1 MRKMIAANGAN
12 EHESKKTIRRRF
24 AQMAADRARLMDA
37 RAAIYRER
45 EKNGQQGREQ
55 DSPADAACPGAQ
67 HWSKASLDLVLMD
80 C

>member
-1 MRKMIAANGAN
+1 MNTNQEKV
-12 EHESKKTIRRRF
+12 RRRF
-24 AQMAADRARLMDA
+24 AQMAADRGRLMDA
-37 RAAIYRER
+37 CAAVYRER

-67 HWSKASLDLVLMD
+67 HWNKASLDLVLME